1 MLVLWYHSVT
11 GRQVKKK
18 GMKRMTKLS
27 KSISVAEMMH
37 MRENE
42 HLSNQDIAK
51 RLGISSKTV
60 YAYIGKQPAGMRK
73 PWGSNR
79 KKDELPALTEK
90 TEVPEMPHESFKERC
105 ERMANELHCNPT
117 HWVPDACAPTIAEIL
132 AVCEERRPSMIDEA
146 IPASKD
152 RINEAVKS
160 VVEGFEHYNNM
171 VAHSQPESEKETEP
185 VVHKSSNHIPELIAI
200 FGSEAV
206 ITWLRVSLYD
216 MGIPD
221 CRPMNRQKML
231 ETLKLMNDGGTS
243 V

>member
-1 MLVLWYHSVT
+1 
-11 GRQVKKK
+11 
-18 GMKRMTKLS
+18 MTKLS
-27 KSISVAEMMH
+27 NSISVAEMMH
-37 MRENE
+37 MREE
-42 HLSNQDIAK
+42 EGLSNGEIAK
-51 RLGISSKTV
+51 RLGIHINTV
-60 YAYIGKQPAGMRK
+60 IKYIGKHPDGKRARRK
-73 PWGSNR
+73 PKN
-79 KKDELPALTEK
+79 LPVLTEK

-146 IPASKD
+146 VLARKD

-160 VVEGFEHYNNM
+160 VNEGFEHYNNM
-171 VAHSQPESEKETEP
+171 VAHSRPESEKETEP

-221 CRPMNRQKML
+221 CRPMSRQKML
-231 ETLKLMNDGGTS
+231 ETLKLMNAGGTS